1 MVNCTMKRNFTRI
14 IAFFL
19 VIVTIL
25 MALPITASATSSS
38 SRCRHNRT
46 RKTTYE
52 TIYEVASSAEHIKI
66 KHRKEV
72 CRSCDEILDTWIEEN
87 ENSHDFDDGICE
99 DCGYQR
105 TLEDIINNENII
117 VLQDGQT
124 LVKVQGNDEYW
135 DYPPIIIE
143 DRTMVPLTI
152 AVEYLGGEYLYWD
165 NDTSSAYV
173 ELDGDT
179 IEFQKNSTSY
189 WVNNG
194 RKREANVKA
203 QIINGKLYVELKV
216 LTKRAGKS
224 LKYHEGYVIISE
236 NDISDSEISK
246 VIDYLYEGTTYDE
259 DQMLSNIEAGKVY
272 AISSD
277 GKHIYKRTYDA
288 TQACKYVDVYV
299 CSIFNIDLP
308 PNTVLIQDGNYL
320 YDNGKKAYAD
330 VATLQQAD
338 KRISQLNRI
347 CDGAQNAYNNGV
359 ITWPRRNTIRNTTQA
374 IIEEYKAVAWGEKA
388 LNQVSEI
395 KNSYTAKVGDNNNT
409 VEKIQQKLY
418 NLGYTSQLV
427 TGYYGDITFNNVAY
441 FQIVNGLTVTGWVDN
456 DTYNKLFAVKETIV
470 PETVELEDIEWEEIE
485 ETEESNYFVSSLKQV
500 AFGNFTDD
508 VTLLGTFGQV
518 GLALT
523 GLDFPCDIR
532 DITADIASLTN
543 GTFDGWQFTFDLVAF
558 IPVVGAFKCTDEA
571 ALIYKSGDKIYMATK
586 SIEKT
591 VLMIKNSEKTI
602 LTTKLFD
609 KAAPLAKQLD
619 ELKALFK
626 NGKLSLDDICTNPK
640 LFSGKTVDDYAK
652 MLKDAGYDVTIQV
665 SNKSS
670 SGAEIIQ
677 IKNAGSGK
685 NITQFQV
692 SPGGGRHGELPYVKI
707 STSDQGKIKIIDGT
721 RSQYKSNGPE
731 TATLIF
737 LGGE

>member
-1 MVNCTMKRNFTRI
+1 MKRNFTRI

-72 CRSCDEILDTWIEEN
+72 CRSCDEILDTWTEEN

-105 TLEDIINNENII
+105 TLKDIINNENII

-124 LVKVQGNDEYW
+124 FVKVQGNDEYW

-216 LTKRAGKS
+216 LVRRASKS
-224 LKYHEGYVIISE
+224 LKYHQGYIIISE
-236 NDISDSEISK
+236 NDISDDEIEN
-246 VIDYLYEGTTYDE
+246 VIGYLYEGKTYDNE
-259 DQMLSNIEAGKVY
+259 SNFDNIKAGKVY
-272 AISSD
+272 ATSAD

-288 TQACKYVDVYV
+288 NKSCKYSDVYV
-299 CSIFNIDLP
+299 CTLFNIDLA
-308 PNTVLIQDGNYL
+308 PNSVLIQDGNYL
-320 YDNGKKAYAD
+320 YDNGEKAYAD

-347 CDGAQNAYNNGV
+347 CDGANNAHDAGV
-359 ITWPRRNTIRNTTQA
+359 ISWTRRNTIRNTTQA
-374 IIEEYKAVAWGEKA
+374 IIEEYEAVAWGKKA
-388 LNQVSEI
+388 LNQVSEVTD
-395 KNSYTAKVGDNNNT
+395 SYTAKVGDKNNIVKT
-409 VEKIQQKLY
+409 AQEKLLT
-418 NLGYTSQLV
+418 LGFTSQHAD
-427 TGYYGDITFNNVAY
+427 GNYDEITFNNVAY
-441 FQIVNGLTVTGWVDN
+441 LQIVKGLVVTGWVDEA
-456 DTYNKLFAVKETIV
+456 TYKVLMNSKT
-470 PETVELEDIEWEEIE
+470 DISEEIE
-485 ETEESNYFVSSLKQV
+485 SMQKQP
-500 AFGNFTDD
+500 NTLPLSKTDIEKGVKV
-508 VTLLGTFGQV
+508 VT
-518 GLALT
+518 
-523 GLDFPCDIR
+523 
-532 DITADIASLTN
+532 
-543 GTFDGWQFTFDLVAF
+543 
-558 IPVVGAFKCTDEA
+558 VGANQYYDCTEVLNEVFVNAAKEA
-571 ALIYKSGDKIYMATK
+571 RQHQLLYPNLLTSCITGPTGTIIDLSVKAKIDAENLAWFISKVDNFAEWDIKREKSWGVTVGTTFPRDNKMVMFFGKLYTVSELGNMLYGYAGTAMNIPEEILYMGGGYAITKNLEFLI
-586 SIEKT
+586 
-591 VLMIKNSEKTI
+591 
-602 LTTKLFD
+602 
-609 KAAPLAKQLD
+609 LD
-619 ELKALFK
+619 EYGDGEDRPL
-626 NGKLSLDDICTNPK
+626 
-640 LFSGKTVDDYAK
+640 
-652 MLKDAGYDVTIQV
+652 
-665 SNKSS
+665 
-670 SGAEIIQ
+670 
-677 IKNAGSGK
+677 IKEG
-685 NITQFQV
+685 I
-692 SPGGGRHGELPYVKI
+692 EW
-707 STSDQGKIKIIDGT
+707 
-721 RSQYKSNGPE
+721 YKRE
-731 TATLIF
+731 Y
-737 LGGE
+737 